1 MGISNAVLISVYLF
15 VSIVI
20 FKSISSKIDMVQW
33 KKNIL
38 GGLIGSVALFLYSLH
53 FESSSSAE
61 FFYLAIS
68 SILSF
73 AFAKTMADKAKN
85 TYKPFLDQNLANVT
99 DNDGARNLI
108 EKTVALTVF
117 VAPFLF
123 MVNFFMQ
130 VLAMVFKGGDASV
143 IAHMGTFGD
152 FLGGTLG
159 PVLMFATFVALL
171 ATIVLQ
177 LKENKETREELKKS
191 SDAQVSQSEALE
203 KSQFESTFFALLDQ
217 HNNALEKLQA
227 AKLTHVSKHVFAAKS
242 LDEAKQKL
250 EENERFSGQYLRVLQ
265 QLLKF
270 VDSNATDKQM
280 YADLVR
286 SFVGYEAAQ
295 LVAVHA
301 YDDDDYK
308 QLLEE
313 YAFLQQMPFDGAGNQ
328 DALLNELAEEYF
340 QPAAFGRTEASV
352 EEVADEQ

>member
-15 VSIVI
+15 VSIVM
-20 FKSISSKIDMVQW
+20 FKSISSKIEMVQW
-33 KKNIL
+33 KKNVL

-61 FFYLAIS
+61 FFYLIIS
-68 SILSF
+68 SLLSF
-73 AFAKTMADKAKN
+73 AIAKSLAEKAKAV
-85 TYKPFLDQNLANVT
+85 YKPFLDQNLASVT
-99 DNDGARNLI
+99 ENGGAKDLI
-108 EKTVALTVF
+108 EKTVKVTVLA
-117 VAPFLF
+117 VPFLF

-130 VLAMVFKGGDASV
+130 VLAMLFKGGDASV
-143 IAHMGTFGD
+143 IEHMGTFGD

-159 PVLMFATFVALL
+159 PVLLFAVFIALL

-177 LKENKETREELKKS
+177 LKESKETRTELKKS
-191 SDAQVSQSEALE
+191 SETQASQSDALE
-203 KSQFESTFFALLDQ
+203 KSQFEATFFALLDQ
-217 HNNALEKLQA
+217 HNTALEKLQA
-227 AKLTHVSKHVFAAKS
+227 AKLTHVSKNVFAAKS

-295 LVAVHA
+295 LVAVQA
-301 YDDDDYK
+301 YGDDSYK
-308 QLLEE
+308 ALLEK

-328 DALLNELAEEYF
+328 DALLNELADNYYL
-340 QPAAFGRTEASV
+340 PVAFGRTEATEVV
-352 EEVADEQ
+352 EEAA